1 MELWSMRT
9 PEVGTAARQ
18 AERAEAAGWDGI
30 TFTDSQNLVGD
41 PFVAVALAAGATER
55 LRFATGVSNV
65 ATRLPAALANVAVTV
80 NETSGGR
87 FVLGIGRGDTALFH
101 LGRPPQP
108 VAAFGRAVR
117 DLQTYLEGG
126 TVDCDGFPSRMQ
138 WLDRTTQGK
147 VPLDIASS
155 GPKVIDLAARTAE
168 RITFAVGAD
177 PDRVRWGLDLARKAA
192 ADAGRDPATLSFGMY
207 VNVGCH
213 PDLDTARSLISG
225 GVAAFAHFSA
235 MPGSTGA
242 GLAEGDRAVVAEVG
256 RTYDSREHLRNTATH
271 TDALDAA
278 FVDRFAVVGAP
289 DACIARLGELADLGI
304 ERFVVTS
311 ATFGAGRDDA
321 RTAERLLTTEILPAL
336 RERDTDRTSD
346 RGAP

>member
-1 MELWSMRT
+1 MQLWTMRT
-9 PEVGTAARQ
+9 PEVGTVERQ
-18 AERAEAAGWDGI
+18 ASRAEAAGWDGI

-41 PFVAVALAAGATER
+41 PFVAVALAARATEH

-65 ATRLPAALANVAVTV
+65 ATRLPAALATVAATV

-108 VAAFGRAVR
+108 VAAFTEAVLE
-117 DLQTYLEGG
+117 LQAYLRGEV
-126 TVDCDGFPSRMQ
+126 VDRDGFESRLH
-138 WLDRTTQGK
+138 WLDRARHPK

-155 GPKVIDLAARTAE
+155 GPKVIDLAARVAE
-168 RITFAVGAD
+168 QITFAVGAD
-177 PDRVRWGLDLARKAA
+177 PERVAWAIDLARKAA
-192 ADAGRDPATLSFGMY
+192 ADAGRDPAEISFGSY

-213 PDLDTARSLISG
+213 PDLATARELISG

-242 GLAEGDRAVVAEVG
+242 GLTDGDKEVVAEVG
-256 RTYDSREHLRNTATH
+256 RRYDSRQHLRNAADH
-271 TDALDAA
+271 TDPLQPA
-278 FVDRFAVVGAP
+278 FVDRFAVVGPP
-289 DACIARLGELADLGI
+289 DVCIARLGELADLGI
-304 ERFVVTS
+304 DRFIITS
-311 ATFGAGRDDA
+311 ATFGAERDDA
-321 RTAERLLTTEILPAL
+321 RTAEALLVTEILPAL
-336 RERDTDRTSD
+336 HE

>member
-9 PEVGTAARQ
+9 PEVGTVERQ
-18 AERAEAAGWDGI
+18 AARAEAAGWDGI

-41 PFVAVALAAGATER
+41 PFVAVALAARATER

-65 ATRLPAALANVAVTV
+65 ATRLPAALATVAATV

-108 VAAFGRAVR
+108 VAAFTDAVLE
-117 DLQTYLEGG
+117 LQAYLAGA
-126 TVDCDGFPSRMQ
+126 TVDLDGFESRIH
-138 WLDRTTQGK
+138 WLDRAAQPK

-155 GPKVIDLAARTAE
+155 GPKVIDLAGRVAE

-177 PDRVRWGLDLARKAA
+177 PERVAWAVDLARKAA
-192 ADAGRDPATLSFGMY
+192 ADAGRDPAELSLGAY

-242 GLAEGDRAVVAEVG
+242 GLAEADRAVVAEVG
-256 RTYDSREHLRNTATH
+256 KAYDSRQHLRNTAAH
-271 TDALDAA
+271 TDPLQPD
-278 FVDRFAVVGAP
+278 FVDRFAVVGPP
-289 DACIARLGELADLGI
+289 DTCIDRLRSLADLGL
-304 ERFVVTS
+304 ERFVITS

-321 RTAERLLTTEILPAL
+321 RTAERLLVSDILPAL
-336 RERDTDRTSD
+336 HE